1 MITIS
6 VNVLAAPVKSTI
18 VAVGLAIKENT
29 VNKLKMSVSIFY
41 KSSYGDCSNTIMLK
55 LFNDNLTWWLKYK
68 ISKYFVLQLQHVKK
82 NRSESIT
89 LKMDADLENP

>member
-6 VNVLAAPVKSTI
+6 VNVSAAPVKSTI

-41 KSSYGDCSNTIMLK
+41 KYNHVKTYIT
-55 LFNDNLTWWLKYK
+55 DNL
-68 ISKYFVLQLQHVKK
+68 
-82 NRSESIT
+82 
-89 LKMDADLENP
+89 A